1 MINITRIV
9 GDFDE
14 AKFKDVI
21 SRPLFADEEIARLVT
36 EIVRTVREG
45 GDQAVFEYA
54 RKFDGVDLTGEN
66 LRVSKEELKHAYEK
80 TEKEFLLA
88 LKAAKRNILS
98 FHRKRRSRTWSYS
111 KEGIVLGQ
119 LIIPIARVGIYVP
132 GGQAAYPSTVLM
144 NAIPPL
150 VAGVSEIAMCVP
162 AQKSGEVNPF
172 TLVAAS
178 EVGVEEIYKVGG
190 AQAIAA
196 MAYGTESIRKV
207 DKICGPGNIYVTLA
221 KKAVMGEVG
230 IDMLAGPSEILVLA
244 DENASPRFIAADM
257 LAQAEHDPRASALL
271 ATNSEELANAVGL
284 ELEHQVEELERS
296 DIARRSLQENG
307 RIFILDSLEVAI
319 RLVNAI
325 APEHL
330 ELAVA
335 NPRDSLSKIRNAGA
349 IFLGN
354 YSPEAVGDYVAG
366 PSHVLPTA
374 GTARFASPLNPDD
387 FVKKSSIISYSK
399 ESLRKAAP
407 LVREIAKAEGLEAHA
422 RSVSIRLESES
433 DAGDHGEPEA

>member
-14 AKFKDVI
+14 AKFKEVI
-21 SRPLFADEEIARLVT
+21 SRPLFADEEIARLVA
-36 EIVRTVREG
+36 EIVRTVRER
-45 GDQAVFEYA
+45 GDQALLEYTK
-54 RKFDGVDLTGEN
+54 KFDGVDLSSDT
-66 LRVSKEELKHAYEK
+66 LRVSEEERQEAYAK
-80 TEKEFLLA
+80 ISKEFLSA
-88 LKAAKRNILS
+88 LRAAERNIFS
-98 FHRKRRSRTWSYS
+98 FHRKKLSKSWSYS

-119 LIIPIARVGIYVP
+119 LVLPITRVGIYVP

-162 AQKSGEVNPF
+162 AQRSGEVNSF

-178 EVGVEEIYKVGG
+178 EVGIEEIYKVGG

-196 MAYGTESIRKV
+196 MAYGTESIRRV

-221 KKAVMGEVG
+221 KKMVMGEVG

-244 DENASPRFIAADM
+244 DEKASPRFIAADM
-257 LAQAEHDPRASALL
+257 LAQAEHDPRASAFLV
-271 ATNSEELANAVGL
+271 THSEELAEAVKL
-284 ELEHQVEELERS
+284 ELEHQVEELERGE
-296 DIARRSLQENG
+296 IARQSLQENG
-307 RIFILDSLEVAI
+307 RIFVLDSLEVATK
-319 RLVNAI
+319 LVNAI

-335 NPRDSLSKIRNAGA
+335 NPRRLLSQIRNAGA
-349 IFLGN
+349 IFLGS

-366 PSHVLPTA
+366 PNHVLPTA
-374 GTARFASPLNPDD
+374 GTARFSSPLNPDD

-407 LVREIAKAEGLEAHA
+407 LIEEIAAAEGLEAHA
-422 RSVSIRLESES
+422 RSVSIRLEKTDDAS
-433 DAGDHGEPEA
+433 DPLSSKA